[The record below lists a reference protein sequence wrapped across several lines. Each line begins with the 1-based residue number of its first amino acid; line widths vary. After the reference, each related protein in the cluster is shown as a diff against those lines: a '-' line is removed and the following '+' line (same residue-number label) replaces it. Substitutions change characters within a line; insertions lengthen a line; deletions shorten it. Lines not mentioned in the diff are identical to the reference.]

1 MYQKYGWEVVS
12 VVNTNGLLKDC
23 SGAKQ
28 EQLAL
33 VGR

>member
-1 MYQKYGWEVVS
+1 MYQRDGWEVVS
-12 VVNTNGLLKDC
+12 VVNANGLLKDC

-33 VGR
+33 AGG